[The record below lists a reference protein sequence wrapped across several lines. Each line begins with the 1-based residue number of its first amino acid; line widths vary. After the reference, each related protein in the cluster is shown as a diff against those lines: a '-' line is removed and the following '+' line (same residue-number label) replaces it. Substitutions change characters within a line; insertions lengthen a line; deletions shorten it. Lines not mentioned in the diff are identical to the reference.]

1 MAMAFGLTDSIV
13 AWMECPKGPMECPKG
28 PTKDLC
34 SANRTACQRTS
45 TTAAWME
52 CPRGEYD
59 GFRLDRFDSRLDGMS
74 EQ

>member
-1 MAMAFGLTDSIV
+1 
-13 AWMECPKGPMECPKG
+13 
-28 PTKDLC
+28 
-34 SANRTACQRTS
+34 
-45 TTAAWME
+45 ME